1 MAIPTLERRALY
13 ERFLVDEMRAAR
25 AQVAGE
31 QYRRAVAKDTH
42 EQAVQ
47 ALVAMMFEASQRKEG
62 ARVLVHLDERISGKI
77 PQPLETPPALP
88 PFVLMI
94 GTNGGHV
101 ALGYAPQG
109 IVPGMETFMPPEVK
123 ALPAPAGNGHGG
135 KRRPRKDRP

>member
-1 MAIPTLERRALY
+1 MPNEHANWN
-13 ERFLVDEMRAAR
+13 AA
-25 AQVAGE
+25 G
-31 QYRRAVAKDTH
+31 TG
-42 EQAVQ
+42 
-47 ALVAMMFEASQRKEG
+47 G
-62 ARVLVHLDERISGKI
+62 ARPGAGKPLDPIVDRWRGWIRERLWKDRKKHYDLAVKLAEEAE
-77 PQPLETPPALP
+77 PALLHQLYNKALPTPLDPTPGPPALP